1 MPVRARTSRSIAAVA
16 VALCAALVAAACG
29 SANPQGPVS
38 QRIHIADPY
47 GGDVAAEGAPQT
59 GGTLV
64 IGNDREIISFDPTR
78 QNSNLGALAVYDSLL
93 KLMPDGSA
101 QPYLAKSLATS
112 DNGTTWTLGLREGVR
127 FSDGTPLDATA
138 VVVNTQRH
146 IDKAASPA
154 HVYATQIAAMAAVD
168 PLTVRFTLKA
178 PMGDFPALFA
188 QPLNSG
194 TLGMIVSPAALQQYG
209 DDIGNHPVGAGPFML
224 QNWVRDNKM
233 SLVRN
238 PNYWQQGKPYLDG
251 VEIRPLPD
259 TDSRYTTMTNGDL
272 DMINGGFNQELV
284 RAFANPDLR
293 VYYGPGSGGVLNY
306 FNVTKAP
313 FDDRRMREA
322 AIAAMDPQALGAS
335 FFSNQLVASDSMFDA
350 STKWHT
356 AAASQAYPKY
366 DQARAKDLVAQY
378 VGSGGDPTFS
388 YFTDRS
394 SVPLGEFVQAS
405 MAAIGVTVDVQYF
418 DLAQFAGNVLQ
429 AGEFQM
435 ASGLSA
441 FDYPFPGA
449 GRLVQTGGSV
459 NYGKYSN
466 PQVDALL
473 ADASA
478 TTDADKR
485 ASDYQQVELAVNRD
499 LGIQWLSRS
508 YLSTIAKPSVR
519 GVDRYV
525 TRDLYFAGMWKQA
538 S

>member
-1 MPVRARTSRSIAAVA
+1 MPVRARTSRTIAVVA
-16 VALCAALVAAACG
+16 ALCAALVATACG
-29 SANPQGPVS
+29 SASPPAEGPQRV
-38 QRIHIADPY
+38 HLVDPY
-47 GGDVAAEGAPQT
+47 GGDPAKEGDPQR

-78 QNSNLGALAVYDSLL
+78 QNANLAALGVYDSLL

-101 QPYLAKSLATS
+101 QPYLAKSMSTS
-112 DNGTTWTLGLREGVR
+112 DDGTTWTLGLREGVR
-127 FSDGTPLDATA
+127 FSDGTPLDANA

-154 HVYATQIAAMAAVD
+154 HVYAMQIASMTAVD

-178 PMGDFPALFA
+178 PLGDFPTVFA
-188 QPLNSG
+188 QPLSSG
-194 TLGMIVSPAALQQYG
+194 TLGMIISPAALTRYG
-209 DDIGNHPVGAGPFML
+209 DDIGNHPVGAGPFVL
-224 QNWVRDNKM
+224 TSWVRDNKM
-233 SLVRN
+233 ELVRN
-238 PNYWQQGKPYLDG
+238 PDYWQQGKPYLDG

-259 TDSRYTTMTNGDL
+259 TDSRYTTMTNGDV

-284 RAFANPDLR
+284 RAFTNPDLR

-313 FDDRRMREA
+313 FDDPRMRA
-322 AIAAMDPQALGAS
+322 AAVAAMDPQALGAS
-335 FFSNQLVASDSMFDA
+335 FFSNQLVAADSLFDG
-350 STKWHT
+350 STRWHT
-356 AAASQAYPKY
+356 PAASDAYPRY

-378 VGSGGDPTFS
+378 VASGGDPTFS

-405 MAAIGVTVDVQYF
+405 MAAVGVTVHVQYF

-429 AGEFQM
+429 AGDFQM

-441 FDYPFPGA
+441 FDHPFPGA
-449 GRLVQTGGSV
+449 GRIVQTGGSV

-466 PQVDALL
+466 PQVDTLL
-473 ADASA
+473 ADAAA
-478 TTDADKR
+478 TTDPDRR
-485 ASDYQQVELAVNRD
+485 ASDYQQVELAVNKD
-499 LGIQWLSRS
+499 LPIQWLSRS
-508 YLSTIAKPSVR
+508 YLSTITKPSVK

-525 TRDLYFAGMWKQA
+525 TRDLYFAGMWKEQ

>member
-1 MPVRARTSRSIAAVA
+1 MRSRTSRTPAALA
-16 VALCAALVAAACG
+16 VALAAVLVAAACG
-29 SANPQGPVS
+29 SASPQGPVS
-38 QRIHIADPY
+38 QRIHIVDPY
-47 GGDVAAEGAPQT
+47 GGDPAAEGTPQR

-101 QPYLAKSLATS
+101 QPYLAKTLTTA
-112 DNGTTWTLGLREGVR
+112 DNGATWTLGLREGVT
-127 FSDGTPLDATA
+127 FSDGTPLDANA

-146 IDKAASPA
+146 IDKVASPA
-154 HVYATQIAAMAAVD
+154 HVYATLIASMAAVD

-194 TLGMIVSPAALQQYG
+194 TLGMIVSPVALAQYG
-209 DDIGNHPVGAGPFML
+209 DDIGNHPVGAGPFVL

-233 SLVRN
+233 TLVRN

-259 TDSRYTTMTNGDL
+259 TDSRYTTMTNGDV
-272 DMINGGFNQELV
+272 DMVNGGFNQELV

-293 VYYGPGSGGVLNY
+293 VYYGPGSGGVLNH
-306 FNVTKAP
+306 FNFRKAP

-335 FFSNQLVASDSMFDA
+335 FFSNQLVAADSMFDA

-356 AAASQAYPKY
+356 RAASDAYPTF

-378 VGSGGDPTFS
+378 VASGGDPTFS

-405 MAAIGVTVDVQYF
+405 MAAIGVRVNVQYF

-441 FDYPFPGA
+441 FDHPFPGA

-466 PQVDALL
+466 PQVDQLL

-478 TTDADKR
+478 TTDAGKR
-485 ASDYQQVELAVNRD
+485 ATDYQQVELAVNKD

-508 YLSTIAKPSVR
+508 YLSTIAKPSVE

-525 TRDLYFAGMWKQA
+525 TRDLYFAGMWKAQA
-538 S
+538 